1 MQYMSLQKVLPQMDI
16 VSESLH
22 VRKTP
27 CHIWVYLLSVNLVCL
42 QGNTFLAVRFRVLD
56 KDALNSSHAVSTEV
70 DTSEQVEEM
79 FDSVSYEKVDIYIN
93 SIGLINPSHSGS
105 LDHLYR
111 SLSVTGVPHSK
122 SFTIFV
128 STSYESTL

>member
-1 MQYMSLQKVLPQMDI
+1 MSHL
-16 VSESLH
+16 SLF
-22 VRKTP
+22 
-27 CHIWVYLLSVNLVCL
+27 IYIYIYSVNLVCL
-42 QGNTFLAVRFRVLD
+42 QGNSFLAVRFRVLD

-93 SIGLINPSHSGS
+93 TISFINPSHSGS
-105 LDHLYR
+105 LDHLYC
-111 SLSVTGVPHSK
+111 SLSVTGVPDSK

-128 STSYESTL
+128 STSYDIIHYSYITLSSVC